1 MPDPIPVRSECPI
14 RRRARSRAQRVAGPA
29 IPLAALLAAA
39 SAHAGAPAPDPAAGH
54 RSVTLGTPAPA
65 PRPLAGGGEP
75 PAGDGYRLWLRYL
88 PVGGEWRARYRRSA
102 SELVGAAPSPTLR
115 AAQAELL
122 RGLRGLLAA
131 PPPLA
136 GEVTRDGA
144 ILFGTPASSASV
156 RRLPLDLPRVGAQG
170 YIIRTVRIHGHRAT
184 VIAGNTDIGVLYGAF
199 RFLRLL
205 QTRAPIG
212 HLAIAS
218 SPKIRRRVL
227 DHWDNLDGSVERG
240 YAGDSIW
247 KWQSL
252 PRHLS
257 PRYTDY
263 ARACASIGI
272 NGAVLNN
279 VNATPFILTSLYLRK
294 VAAIAGVLRPY
305 GIRVYLSVPFS
316 EPVALGKLKSADP
329 LDPQVRAWWRG
340 KIAAVYR
347 EIPDFGGFLM
357 KANSEGQPGPEDYG
371 RTQAQG
377 ANLLARALAPHG
389 GIVMWRAFV
398 YSTSAHAE
406 DRAKQAYDTFKPL
419 DGRFAD
425 NVLVQVKNGPID
437 FQPREPF
444 HPLFGAMP
452 HTNLMLELEVT
463 KEYLGQQTSIV
474 YLGPLF
480 EEALRSDTWAR
491 GRGSTVARVID
502 GSLYG
507 ERLTAIAGVANIGS
521 DRNWCGSI
529 FNQANWYVF
538 GRLAWNPDLSARR
551 IAEEWV
557 RMTFS
562 NDPRFVAPVVKLMMG
577 SREAAVDYMTPLG
590 LASQMAA
597 GTHFGPGPWVA
608 PGKGMPPDWS
618 STYYSRADAQG
629 IGFDRTSSGSDAL
642 AEYAPHVA
650 AKLGNLATCP
660 EDLLLW
666 FHHLSWDYR
675 LRSGHTLWQSLILH
689 YDRGV
694 EWVQAARRTWGGLS
708 RYVDPGRYRLTAD
721 FLAIQLQDAEWWRD
735 ASIAYFESISQRPLP
750 AGAAPP
756 PDTLA
761 QYEAFCIP
769 YVEGSPGARPAC
781 PPADVTVPR

>member
-1 MPDPIPVRSECPI
+1 MIRASTVGVPPRSAI
-14 RRRARSRAQRVAGPA
+14 WVAVSV
-29 IPLAALLAAA
+29 LAAA
-39 SAHAGAPAPDPAAGH
+39 SLLVARIARAD
-54 RSVTLGTPAPA
+54 
-65 PRPLAGGGEP
+65 
-75 PAGDGYRLWLRYL
+75 DGYRLWLRYV
-88 PVGGEWRARYRRSA
+88 PVQGAWVTRYRA
-102 SELVGAAPSPTLR
+102 AATELVGANAGTSAAAAAPSPTLR
-115 AAQAELL
+115 AARAELL
-122 RGLRGLLAA
+122 RGLTGMLGTA
-131 PPPLA
+131 PALA
-136 GEVTRDGA
+136 GAVTRDGA
-144 ILFGTPASSASV
+144 ILFGTPASSAWV
-156 RRLPLDLPRVGAQG
+156 KRLPLALARVGAQG
-170 YIIRTVRIHGHRAT
+170 YIIRTVTIDGHRAT

-205 QTRAPIG
+205 QTRAPLE
-212 HLAIAS
+212 HLDIAS

-227 DHWDNLDGSVERG
+227 DHWDNLNGTVERG
-240 YAGDSIW
+240 YAGDSLW

-252 PRHLS
+252 PQHLS

-279 VNATPFILTSLYLRK
+279 VNANPFILTPLYLRK

-316 EPVALGKLKSADP
+316 APVTLGKLESADP
-329 LDPQVRAWWRG
+329 LDAKVQAWWRA
-340 KIAAVYR
+340 KVAEIYR

-357 KANSEGQPGPEDYG
+357 KANSEGQAGPEDYG

-377 ANLLARALAPHG
+377 ANLLAHALAAHG

-398 YSTSAHAE
+398 YSTGSRSE

-463 KEYLGQQTSIV
+463 KEYLGQQTSFV

-480 EEALRSDTWAR
+480 EEALRDDTWAK
-491 GRGSTVARVID
+491 GAGSTVARVID

-507 ERLTAIAGVANIGS
+507 ERLTAIAGVSNIGS

-538 GRLAWNPDLSARR
+538 GRLAWNPELAART
-551 IAEEWV
+551 IAAEWV
-557 RMTFS
+557 KMTFTS
-562 NDPRFVAPVVKLMMG
+562 DPRFVGPVVKMMMG

-618 STYYSRADAQG
+618 STYYSRADASG
-629 IGFDRTSSGSDAL
+629 IGFDRTASGSDAV
-642 AEYAPHVA
+642 AEYAPHVG
-650 AKLGNLATCP
+650 AKFARLGTCP

-666 FHHLSWDYR
+666 FHHLPWNYR
-675 LRSGHTLWQSLILH
+675 LRSGHTLWDSLVRH

-694 EWVQAARRTWGGLS
+694 EWVRQARDTWRGLS
-708 RYVDPGRYRLTAD
+708 SYVDPQRYRLTAD
-721 FLAIQLQDAEWWRD
+721 FLAIQQKDAEWWRD
-735 ASIAYFESISQRPLP
+735 ASIAYFQSISHLPLP
-750 AGAAPP
+750 AGVTPP

-761 QYEAFCIP
+761 HYEAFCIP
-769 YVEGSPGARPAC
+769 YVEGSPGAAPAC
-781 PPADVTVPR
+781 PPADITVPQ